1 MMLTGLLIA
10 DISGH
15 ASPAAPPV
23 TLIGFTGMIR
33 DPTRTTVSG
42 KIARSFDGGQVTEIP
57 FFAQCDIAVGLS
69 AAGLFPETRSHRRL
83 HLPYQGVCLI
93 RFTMGL

>member
-15 ASPAAPPV
+15 GAPAAPPV

-33 DPTRTTVSG
+33 DPTRTY
-42 KIARSFDGGQVTEIP
+42 
-57 FFAQCDIAVGLS
+57 GLWKN
-69 AAGLFPETRSHRRL
+69 R
-83 HLPYQGVCLI
+83 
-93 RFTMGL
+93 